1 MKRLRKY
8 AMPMIPDS
16 KSFLFDFYCCMG
28 CFYCIE
34 SGLMMDEEQLKN
46 GQENVVFTKLFLM
59 KTNNVASALAT
70 AMRKIITVV
79 LGEKYLLESL
89 YVVVPS
95 QELHI
100 VVFSLFWSYVYI
112 LDTLLEHLLIIT
124 SIQQIHSMD

>member
-1 MKRLRKY
+1 
-8 AMPMIPDS
+8 
-16 KSFLFDFYCCMG
+16 
-28 CFYCIE
+28 
-34 SGLMMDEEQLKN
+34 
-46 GQENVVFTKLFLM
+46 M

-124 SIQQIHSMD
+124 SIQLIHSMD